1 MTPARP
7 TASNPAPDAAQP
19 EVARATPRSPTAGLL
34 ALPTP
39 RHLYEFLT
47 RSQHGHFGYF
57 EGLDDSLAQ
66 AQDRLILRSARLLPR
81 SSLVADV
88 GCGLGGAVNLL
99 AAQGHTVFGLDPC
112 ARSIEYARSRANS
125 PRARFL
131 EVDLAAFAARARGA
145 RFDALFLTETL
156 PHFTDLAAVF
166 AHCRALLRP
175 GGLVLVHDVVRNS
188 GVPLG
193 PDSFHRRGAMR
204 AAADGAGFDLL
215 EVRDATNRTAP
226 TLSRLA
232 RALGERRAEILAT
245 FAAARPEIAR
255 ELERFEAHLRA
266 LELAFSRQ
274 ELTFETSVLR
284 CSARFASDS
293 VVLRPRI
300 EPVPARR
307 PPPS

>member
-1 MTPARP
+1 MTPASP
-7 TASNPAPDAAQP
+7 AAADPAPDAPGPGLGRGA
-19 EVARATPRSPTAGLL
+19 ARSGTAGLL
-34 ALPTP
+34 ALPAP
-39 RHLYEFLT
+39 RHLFEFLT
-47 RSQHGHFGYF
+47 RSQHAHFGYF

-66 AQDRLILRSARLLPR
+66 AQDRLILRSTRLLSR
-81 SSLVADV
+81 NSLVADI

-112 ARSIEYARSRANS
+112 PRSIEYARARANS

-145 RFDALFLTETL
+145 RFDALLLTETL
-156 PHFTDLAAVF
+156 PHFADLGAVF

-175 GGLVLVHDVVRNS
+175 GGLVMVHDVVRNS
-188 GVPLG
+188 GVPEG

-232 RALGERRAEILAT
+232 RALGERRAEILAA
-245 FAAARPEIAR
+245 FGAARPEIAR
-255 ELERFEAHLRA
+255 ELETFETHLRT

-274 ELTFETSVLR
+274 ELTFESSALR
-284 CSARFASDS
+284 CSARFTSDS
-293 VVLRPRI
+293 VVLRPRV